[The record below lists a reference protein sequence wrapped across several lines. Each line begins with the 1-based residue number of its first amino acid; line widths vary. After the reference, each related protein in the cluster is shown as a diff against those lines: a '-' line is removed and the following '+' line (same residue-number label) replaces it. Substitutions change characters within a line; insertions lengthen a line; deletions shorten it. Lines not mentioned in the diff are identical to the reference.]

1 MPFGISDLSAVYT
14 AGGLYPVLDKAIV
27 QIAMTPQVIRKAFQN
42 WSLVGVKSNSISIPK
57 QSGDRRKV
65 VSRVAEGGL
74 ISMDFTPYT
83 FQVATPYKVAEAL
96 GITKETIEDSM
107 LPVLQ
112 DQVTRKAL
120 VVGNTIDVDGV
131 LSLLAN
137 KSAVNATGKTRE
149 STGTLVTTNP
159 TSTLGTFDLING
171 VALLKQYNF
180 LANAMFVNANVEAYI
195 RVLPYFIASNF
206 YGAPSPTV
214 GPEGK
219 FAGAGAPESI
229 GRINGLDVYV
239 SNNIVDNP
247 LGIGTINNRAIIASL
262 GGTTFMSQYA
272 PLGFFVEKRPVQT
285 TNEQILN
292 REVEATYIST
302 RYCYMVTQPLAYM
315 VFDNLGTFVEGTAP
329 LSYTT
334 S

>member
-137 KSAVNATGKTRE
+137 KTAVNATGKTRE

-159 TSTLGTFDLING
+159 ATTLGTFDLVNG
-171 VALLKQYNF
+171 QALLKQYNF
-180 LANAMFVNANVEAYI
+180 LGNAMFVNPNVEAYI
-195 RVLPYFIASNF
+195 RILPYFMASNF
-206 YGAPSPTV
+206 YG
-214 GPEGK
+214 GPPQLVEGK
-219 FAGAGAPESI
+219 LAGAGGPEAI
-229 GRINGLDVYV
+229 GRIMGLDVYV

-247 LGIGTINNRAIIASL
+247 LGVGTINNRAIIASL
-262 GGTTFMSQYA
+262 GGQTFMGQYA
-272 PLGFFVEKRPVQT
+272 PLGFYVEKRPVQT

-315 VFDNLGTFVEGTAP
+315 VFDALGTFVEGTAP